1 MHCPN
6 YYFINKM
13 QTILYKMPCILIMY
27 EFCLIYDITLRL
39 IKSPGNDSFSNT
51 YLNLY
56 SSSLLHY
63 EMFLLN

>member
-1 MHCPN
+1 
-6 YYFINKM
+6 
-13 QTILYKMPCILIMY
+13 MPFILIMY

-51 YLNLY
+51 YFNLY